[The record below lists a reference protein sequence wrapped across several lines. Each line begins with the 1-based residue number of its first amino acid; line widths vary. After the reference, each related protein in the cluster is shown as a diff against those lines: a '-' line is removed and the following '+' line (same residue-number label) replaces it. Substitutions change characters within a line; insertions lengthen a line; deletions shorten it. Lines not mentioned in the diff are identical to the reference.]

1 MLIVYGKYMK
11 YGCKVQWCRSW
22 RCKHTPRSFDLP
34 KIWAWSQTIRA
45 KKFQHLKNILMK
57 LYSFLLSVQMKLY
70 YVIDNALNI
79 Y

>member
-34 KIWAWSQTIRA
+34 KIWA
-45 KKFQHLKNILMK
+45 
-57 LYSFLLSVQMKLY
+57 
-70 YVIDNALNI
+70 
-79 Y
+79 